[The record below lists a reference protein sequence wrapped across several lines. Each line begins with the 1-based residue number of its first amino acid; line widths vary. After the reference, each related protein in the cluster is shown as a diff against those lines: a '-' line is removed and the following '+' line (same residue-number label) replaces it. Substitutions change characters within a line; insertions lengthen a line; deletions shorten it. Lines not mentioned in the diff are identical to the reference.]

1 MEIEWNSEAEKEF
14 LQLPKNIQRGVK
26 SCIEKLPE
34 KGLNWDKV
42 EYIGRED
49 LDLEVFRLKINSE
62 EVNHRVIFDV
72 KDQKYIIY
80 KVGRRPGFY
89 EKESL
94 SEVENRI

>member
-14 LQLPKNIQRGVK
+14 LQLPENIQREVK

-34 KGLNWDKV
+34 KGLNWDRV
-42 EYIGRED
+42 EYVERRD
-49 LDLEVFRLKINSE
+49 LDLEVFRLKIKSE
-62 EVNHRVIFDV
+62 EANHRVIFDIEGQNYV
-72 KDQKYIIY
+72 IY

-89 EKESL
+89 KKESL